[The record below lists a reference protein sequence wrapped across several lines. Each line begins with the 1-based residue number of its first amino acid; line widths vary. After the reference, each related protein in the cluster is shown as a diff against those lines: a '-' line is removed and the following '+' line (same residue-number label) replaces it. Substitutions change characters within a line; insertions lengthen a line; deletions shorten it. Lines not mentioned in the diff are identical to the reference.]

1 MFRFPSPHMSHATL
15 PPIKGKKKNK
25 DDNEEKINPT
35 KPNNFESLQLSP
47 KARSPVE
54 YRDPKSLPCNGF
66 ESNFVEVGVGPK
78 KVEGEEDLSKLP
90 MQTLS
95 FKNLANVTYQR
106 NTPGKKLIKNEKT

>member
-25 DDNEEKINPT
+25 DDNEEKLNPT

-66 ESNFVEVGVGPK
+66 ESNFVEVGPK